1 MSLPPGFKGFL
12 EKLGIN
18 TTRLQWRLY
27 QLEQKWSRVR
37 SGGSMPAS
45 LQWMRYKHKLCLK
58 CGAIADREDR
68 VCRKCNARL
77 PSVLAY
83 RVFRLAGLMM
93 PASAVGTVMIFMA
106 AIVLNFALTLLM
118 QGGSGIMHPSMP
130 TMHIFGAWYPAM
142 SVLSRDGWRALAFG
156 LTHAGI
162 IHLAFN
168 TFALSQVG
176 PVIEEYIGRVRMLV
190 LITVTQLSAAL
201 TTSFWY
207 GAMGNDGVVTVGA
220 SGWLFG
226 LIGFGITYFR
236 GGGSAGAYRSF
247 LIRWAIYGFIFGLMM
262 GANNAAHAG
271 GLAAGLLLGLAP
283 GEHMRR
289 PLWTRFWQVAG
300 TASAVAWVYMIAM
313 LAHSIVTGWSSGGTP
328 G

>member
-1 MSLPPGFKGFL
+1 MSLPPGFKSFL

-27 QLEQKWSRVR
+27 QWEQKWSRLR

-58 CGAIADREDR
+58 CGALADREDK
-68 VCRKCNARL
+68 VCHKCNARL
-77 PSVLAY
+77 PSLTAY
-83 RVFRLAGLMM
+83 RVFRLAGLVT
-93 PASAVGTVMIFMA
+93 PASAMGTVMAFLLVIA
-106 AIVLNFALTLLM
+106 VNFVLTLLM
-118 QGGSGIMHPSMP
+118 QGGSGP
-130 TMHIFGAWYPAM
+130 TTDTAHVFGAWYATM

-162 IHLAFN
+162 LHFAFN

-176 PVIEEYIGRVRMLV
+176 PVIEEHIGRVRMLV
-190 LITVTQLSAAL
+190 LITVTQLSAAVA
-201 TTSFWY
+201 TSFWY
-207 GAMGNDGVVTVGA
+207 GAMGNSGVVTVGA

-247 LIRWAIYGFIFGLMM
+247 LIRWAIYGFVFGLLM

-283 GEHMRR
+283 GAHMRR

-300 TASAVAWVYMIAM
+300 AASAVAWVFTIAM
-313 LAHSIVTGWSSGGTP
+313 LAHSIVTGWGSGGAP